1 MNNYSKERLRLIA
14 DKIDSVCNA
23 MPHLLGLIAEIRT
36 SSNSLSLCTNPA
48 YSVDLSKSISVTPER
63 HSGFFVPVNCAT
75 SQVEQPSSA
84 RPAAALRLQSVY
96 DGWTSQNKSVMANM
110 RGGSVRPRVTPV
122 TLSDSQADRVKSQN
136 LLGVS
141 HD

>member
-1 MNNYSKERLRLIA
+1 MNQCSKDRLRKIT
-14 DKIDSVCNA
+14 DKIEAVSDSMARV
-23 MPHLLGLIAEIRT
+23 LSLIIEIRT

-48 YSVDLSKSISVTPER
+48 YSVDLSKHISVTPER

-84 RPAAALRLQSVY
+84 RPAAALRLHSVY
-96 DGWTSQNKSVMANM
+96 DGWTPQNKSAMANM
-110 RGGSVRPRVTPV
+110 WGGTDMPRVTPV
-122 TLSDSQADRVKSQN
+122 TLSDSQAEWANPQKYQESD
-136 LLGVS
+136 

>member
-1 MNNYSKERLRLIA
+1 MTALIVKNTA
-14 DKIDSVCNA
+14 F
-23 MPHLLGLIAEIRT
+23 GLALIVLIGG
-36 SSNSLSLCTNPA
+36 LSQCSQTA
-48 YSVDLSKSISVTPER
+48 YAGHLSKQTSVTPER

-110 RGGSVRPRVTPV
+110 RGGTNRPRVTPV
-122 TLSDSQADRVKSQN
+122 TLSDSQADRVKPQN

>member
-1 MNNYSKERLRLIA
+1 M
-14 DKIDSVCNA
+14 KILFS
-23 MPHLLGLIAEIRT
+23 LLKK
-36 SSNSLSLCTNPA
+36 A
-48 YSVDLSKSISVTPER
+48 YSVDLSKSNSVTPER
-63 HSGFFVPVNCAT
+63 HSGFFVPVFWSDAQSN
-75 SQVEQPSSA
+75 QDPSA

-110 RGGSVRPRVTPV
+110 RGGTNRPRVTPV

>member
-1 MNNYSKERLRLIA
+1 MNQCSKDRLRLIA

-23 MPHLLGLIAEIRT
+23 MPHLCCLIAEIRT

-48 YSVDLSKSISVTPER
+48 YSVDLSKHISVTPER
-63 HSGFFVPVNCAT
+63 HSGFFVPVSWSDAQSN
-75 SQVEQPSSA
+75 QDPSA

-96 DGWTSQNKSVMANM
+96 DGWTSQNKSAMANM
-110 RGGSVRPRVTPV
+110 RGGTDMPRVTPV
-122 TLSDSQADRVKSQN
+122 TLSDSQAEWVKSQN
-136 LLGVS
+136 LIGVS

>member
-1 MNNYSKERLRLIA
+1 MNMSARYSYQPRLSFS
-14 DKIDSVCNA
+14 D
-23 MPHLLGLIAEIRT
+23 
-36 SSNSLSLCTNPA
+36 NPA

-110 RGGSVRPRVTPV
+110 RGGTNRPSVTPV